1 MATNSL
7 FFVLPRSLLP
17 LSGLCAP
24 PEDSTGSP
32 GTRDSRRGG
41 HGLHPSPSGRG
52 APGLKILHQA
62 SPAFLMAEALCV
74 PHGSR
79 R

>member
-1 MATNSL
+1 VGGTVNARTEGMATNSL

-32 GTRDSRRGG
+32 GTRDSRRGAMASI
-41 HGLHPSPSGRG
+41 P
-52 APGLKILHQA
+52 APLVEQL
-62 SPAFLMAEALCV
+62 LV
-74 PHGSR
+74 
-79 R
+79 

>member
-32 GTRDSRRGG
+32 GTRDSRRGAMASI
-41 HGLHPSPSGRG
+41 P
-52 APGLKILHQA
+52 APLVEQL
-62 SPAFLMAEALCV
+62 LV
-74 PHGSR
+74 
-79 R
+79 